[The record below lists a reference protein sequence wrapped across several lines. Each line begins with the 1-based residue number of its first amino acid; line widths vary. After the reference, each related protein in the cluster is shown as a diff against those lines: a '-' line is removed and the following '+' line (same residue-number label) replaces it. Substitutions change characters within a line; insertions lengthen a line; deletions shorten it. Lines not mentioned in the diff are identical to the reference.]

1 MLFVMLAWTLF
12 RAPDFAAAMSMYEG
26 QFGLNGWAMG
36 DTMQLV
42 MRPEQGL
49 AALLALVAIVFPT
62 VQLKVAGRMNPVL
75 LELLGLWPL
84 LAFLLSFALI
94 ASPGATPFLYFQF

>member
-12 RAPDFAAAMSMYEG
+12 RAHDFASALSMYSG

-36 DTMQLV
+36 DAMQLV
-42 MRPEQGL
+42 MRPEQGM
-49 AALLALVAIVFPT
+49 AVMLALVAIIFPMM
-62 VQLKVAGRMNPVL
+62 QPKVRVNAWS

-94 ASPGATPFLYFQF
+94 ASRGATPFLYFQF